1 MSVRSGAKTGR
12 SPGDKRIVKE
22 PSSDANIWWGDV
34 NMPISEHTFAINRE
48 RAIDYLNVCPVI
60 YVVDA
65 FAGWDPELR
74 IKVRIVCTR
83 AYHALFMTNMLIV
96 PSADELATF
105 GEPDVTIYNAGAFP
119 ANRFTEGMTSAA
131 SVALHFGK
139 LELVILGTEYAGEM
153 KKGVFTVM
161 NYLMPLRGVLS
172 MHSSCNVSKTDPSSV
187 TLFFG
192 LSGTGKTTLSA
203 DPHRELIG
211 DDEHLWSDRGISN
224 IEGGCYAKVDNL
236 SATDEPEIHG
246 AIRYG
251 CVVENVVL
259 DPQSREIDFHD
270 LSLTSNTRASYPLG
284 HIPSAR
290 IPALSTHPN
299 NVVLLTADAFGV
311 LPPVS
316 KLTPEQVSYLFIV
329 GYTSKIPGTEVGV
342 TEPVATFSPC
352 FGGPFIP
359 LAPANTRKC
368 WPRGSRPTART
379 HGFST
384 RAGPVAALAPASA
397 RRSSLPAPFSMRST
411 MAPSPRARPPRW
423 TSLASVCRP
432 SARVSPTTCFS
443 RARPGPTRT
452 STTRRFA
459 NSRKSSTRPLPRTPT
474 RRATGSGRQD
484 PRSDSSTT
492 TTTMIDGGPA
502 PRSHLQV

>member
-359 LAPANTRKC
+359 LAPAKYAEMLAERLKAHSADAWLLNTGWTGGRFGTGK
-368 WPRGSRPTART
+368 RT
-379 HGFST
+379 SIKFT
-384 RAGPVAALAPASA
+384 RAILDAIHDGTLAKSETTEMDIFGLRVPTKCPGVPDDVLQPRKTWADKDEYDKTLRKLAEKFNKAFAPYADKASDGVRAAGP
-397 RRSSLPAPFSMRST
+397 
-411 MAPSPRARPPRW
+411 
-423 TSLASVCRP
+423 
-432 SARVSPTTCFS
+432 
-443 RARPGPTRT
+443 
-452 STTRRFA
+452 
-459 NSRKSSTRPLPRTPT
+459 K
-474 RRATGSGRQD
+474 
-484 PRSDSSTT
+484 
-492 TTTMIDGGPA
+492 I
-502 PRSHLQV
+502 